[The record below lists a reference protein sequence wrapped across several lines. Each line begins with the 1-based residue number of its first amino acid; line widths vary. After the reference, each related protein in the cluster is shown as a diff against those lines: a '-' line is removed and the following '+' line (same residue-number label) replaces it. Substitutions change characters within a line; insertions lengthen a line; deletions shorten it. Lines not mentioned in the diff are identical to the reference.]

1 MPITLDL
8 PQDLERRLRE
18 KNPDLDDESK
28 IAVALDLFR
37 KEQITHIELGR
48 MLSLDRLETDALL
61 VARKEYAQ
69 SLSLEDLENDYRTLS
84 AYMVARGE

>member
-37 KEQITHIELGR
+37 KEQITYFELGR
-48 MLSLDRLETDALL
+48 MLSLDRFETDALL
-61 VARKEYAQ
+61 VACKEYAQ

>member
-37 KEQITHIELGR
+37 KEQITHFELGR
-48 MLSLDRLETDALL
+48 MLSLDRFETDALL
-61 VARKEYAQ
+61 VACKEYAQ
-69 SLSLEDLENDYRTLS
+69 SLSLEDLVNDYRTLS
-84 AYMVARGE
+84 A

>member
-37 KEQITHIELGR
+37 KEQITHFELGR
-48 MLSLDRLETDALL
+48 MLSLDRFETDALL
-61 VARKEYAQ
+61 VACKEYAQ

>member
-1 MPITLDL
+1 
-8 PQDLERRLRE
+8 
-18 KNPDLDDESK
+18 
-28 IAVALDLFR
+28 
-37 KEQITHIELGR
+37 

>member
-18 KNPDLDDESK
+18 QNPDLDDESK

-37 KEQITHIELGR
+37 KEQITIYELR
-48 MLSLDRLETDALL
+48 LMLGMTRDQANALL
-61 VARKEYAQ
+61 ADREEYAQ
-69 SLSLEDLENDYRTLS
+69 SPTLEDLENDYRVAS
-84 AYMVARGE
+84 ACTKGNGR